1 MHIRELRIGNTAE
14 YLVTRNP
21 DTWEEFTVSPAT
33 FNRMIVEPE
42 RFRGIPI
49 TDEILDS
56 YGFEHEY
63 TNGGFLKWWKGDFK
77 MLDRRLS
84 YPQYHHPNAMVIQ
97 IHQLQNLY
105 FALTGQELTP
115 NIA

>member
-1 MHIRELRIGNTAE
+1 METTHIRIGNRIE

-21 DTWEEFTVSPAT
+21 DSWEIIAVSPST

-56 YGFEHEY
+56 YGIEHEY
-63 TNGGFLKWWKGDFK
+63 TNGGFLKWCKGEFK
-77 MLDRRLS
+77 MLDRRLAH
-84 YPQYHHPNAMVIQ
+84 PQYHHPNAMVIQ
-97 IHQLQNLY
+97 LHQLQNLY
-105 FALTGQELTP
+105 FALTGQELTQ
-115 NIA
+115 I